1 MGHSTP
7 SNLAKYGNMY
17 SYDAYQNIIT
27 PNGIY
32 PEKTTSTLGTTSKV
46 WDKVY
51 ANSFVGSADKV
62 DGKHVRVMTEPA
74 YNTLTTKDPNSIYFI
89 IPG

>member
-1 MGHSTP
+1 
-7 SNLAKYGNMY
+7 MY

-27 PNGIY
+27 PNGIH

-51 ANSFVGSADKV
+51 ANSFFGSADKV
-62 DGKHVRVMTEPA
+62 DGKHVRVMTQ
-74 YNTLTTKDPNSIYFI
+74 LTYDILATKDPNTIYFI
-89 IPG
+89 TQDSIGILPDIS